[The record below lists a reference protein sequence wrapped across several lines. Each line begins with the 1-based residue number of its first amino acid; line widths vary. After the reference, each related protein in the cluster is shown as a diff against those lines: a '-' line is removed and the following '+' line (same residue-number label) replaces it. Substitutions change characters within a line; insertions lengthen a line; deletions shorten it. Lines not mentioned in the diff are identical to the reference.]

1 MTVFHYAQTPG
12 VIMAQPKKSSFKT
25 RFKPLTRCSLNIA
38 GKSSLLAASLFI
50 SSNAFG
56 LGLGSLVVS
65 SNLDQPLAGRIEL
78 NVQPSDDISGLTAV
92 IAPRSDFDSLGLDYP
107 DYLKDIGIVVDSL
120 GATPALVI
128 TSNNVVIKE
137 PFINLLVRVEWP
149 GGSFLREYTALI
161 DPPVYAAETPQ
172 LISEPKL
179 VGTDQT
185 STEDVPGFTEPA
197 ATVQDLDNDIVDEV
211 VDETVDEV
219 VDETVD
225 EVVDEAV
232 DEVVDEVVDEP
243 LLDNT
248 DSTDIVGTLE
258 TTASEQANT
267 IPTDAQYGPVLRGES
282 LSVIAQELQ
291 QQFPDLSIYQI
302 MQVLFEDNS
311 NAFIDGNIN
320 GLIQGSL
327 LRVADLQAI
336 KSVDIDQSRE
346 FFREQVIAWNASDF
360 SNPSTSSD
368 AISVDDDNYNF
379 DSDFSSGSDS
389 STDDSLAS
397 GQENFQVGSSSEAS
411 DFVSADQSGSQ
422 DGEVLALRDEITT
435 LEASLA
441 SSNLENQELTER
453 ISLLEGQ
460 LADMN
465 RLLDLGV
472 ENADLAQ
479 VESSLAAQNNDEL
492 TDVDDSIDEFLNDT
506 QSLSTDAAEDDID
519 SLLADV
525 TGDVTD
531 GVEQTFDDSNSS
543 ISEFL
548 SDDESTDDPLAVND
562 DALID
567 TELGI
572 DEAPLDEAPLDEPIV
587 EETIAPIADVTATKP
602 EESKGFLGS
611 ILSNG
616 LWKIIA
622 GVGGLLAAALALLFF
637 RRRRAD
643 EEFEVSMLSIES
655 NSQTVDAAGQSLSAA
670 SMSATQSARV
680 SSVTEG
686 ADKETSFLTVYSD
699 SDAVVQADEVDPVA
713 EADVYIAYG
722 RDEQAEEVLRDGV
735 ANQPDRADIKF
746 KLLTLYHKSTNT
758 EGFERIAEEL
768 YSSGNANSEMWK
780 EVVEMGQEIS
790 PSNPLFS
797 LSVTD
802 IEVSDDTSADKS
814 NDSEPVADESPSTAD
829 MSDEQADDSLPAD
842 DSLDETPNLE
852 NSDGSIAL
860 DASADDVSPMTD
872 ALDNEDTLQS
882 FNFEDGGSETSE
894 LGDEEISALE
904 VDANSSNSLEELDIS
919 DNLGSLEADS
929 NVVQLLAE
937 DGNDGEIELDID
949 EKSSL
954 EFETVS
960 QDQYS
965 ENDSEEDDEGERSL
979 REVQEVSDLEI
990 DQDYD
995 ESRTQYELARVFV
1008 DLGDEDG
1015 AKRILNELVANDHND
1030 QSVLSDARELL
1041 DSIS

>member
-1 MTVFHYAQTPG
+1 M
-12 VIMAQPKKSSFKT
+12 
-25 RFKPLTRCSLNIA
+25 
-38 GKSSLLAASLFI
+38 
-50 SSNAFG
+50 
-56 LGLGSLVVS
+56 
-65 SNLDQPLAGRIEL
+65 
-78 NVQPSDDISGLTAV
+78 
-92 IAPRSDFDSLGLDYP
+92 
-107 DYLKDIGIVVDSL
+107 
-120 GATPALVI
+120 
-128 TSNNVVIKE
+128 
-137 PFINLLVRVEWP
+137 
-149 GGSFLREYTALI
+149 
-161 DPPVYAAETPQ
+161 
-172 LISEPKL
+172 
-179 VGTDQT
+179 
-185 STEDVPGFTEPA
+185 
-197 ATVQDLDNDIVDEV
+197 
-211 VDETVDEV
+211 
-219 VDETVD
+219 
-225 EVVDEAV
+225 
-232 DEVVDEVVDEP
+232 
-243 LLDNT
+243 
-248 DSTDIVGTLE
+248 
-258 TTASEQANT
+258 
-267 IPTDAQYGPVLRGES
+267 
-282 LSVIAQELQ
+282 
-291 QQFPDLSIYQI
+291 
-302 MQVLFEDNS
+302 
-311 NAFIDGNIN
+311 
-320 GLIQGSL
+320 
-327 LRVADLQAI
+327 
-336 KSVDIDQSRE
+336 
-346 FFREQVIAWNASDF
+346 
-360 SNPSTSSD
+360 
-368 AISVDDDNYNF
+368 
-379 DSDFSSGSDS
+379 
-389 STDDSLAS
+389 
-397 GQENFQVGSSSEAS
+397 
-411 DFVSADQSGSQ
+411 
-422 DGEVLALRDEITT
+422 
-435 LEASLA
+435 
-441 SSNLENQELTER
+441 
-453 ISLLEGQ
+453 
-460 LADMN
+460 
-465 RLLDLGV
+465 
-472 ENADLAQ
+472 
-479 VESSLAAQNNDEL
+479 
-492 TDVDDSIDEFLNDT
+492 
-506 QSLSTDAAEDDID
+506 
-519 SLLADV
+519 
-525 TGDVTD
+525 
-531 GVEQTFDDSNSS
+531 
-543 ISEFL
+543 
-548 SDDESTDDPLAVND
+548 
-562 DALID
+562 
-567 TELGI
+567 
-572 DEAPLDEAPLDEPIV
+572 
-587 EETIAPIADVTATKP
+587 TATKP